1 LKDGKLYDENT
12 GLVAPWMRQPDEFS
26 SSDYNSNM
34 DGMRAYS
41 NNSNAHHHSSA
52 ASSQYMHGSTNYHH
66 SNGAMS
72 GNGGKVYNP
81 SAAAASVHP
90 SSQFDMMGG
99 GANPSK
105 YSSSRHDPP
114 AVATYSSQSSRYQT
128 NHNQSSGLAPNRV
141 TSLDVLYSLDDPGSG
156 GGNSHQ
162 PVGQPINREASE
174 MTLNSFIGWPSMT
187 SLLNSD
193 EPSNLTEKPRTMMS
207 ALSSAVLNEL
217 QNLASNNSLHP
228 SSNIDM
234 ENPSSARSTNKRSH
248 DASQDTPTKRQVL
261 ISSSTAINQ
270 QQGSGGSSDVMIK
283 RERNEPAYED
293 VGYSLEDDQAWSLPT
308 NHHQSRSMSD
318 TSSATSTVHSSST
331 AAAHSN
337 NNKPKSTTSSSHKS
351 TIKAMTN
358 QHEPIMPATHTPA
371 IELIGAAVSSSFYQP
386 IVNATS
392 TAPVGTTSTATIAN
406 NVASL
411 AAAASTVASST
422 TTTSLPP
429 ASSKSKSEGNGNS
442 QANSSRGKA
451 IPHNSSVENFW

>member
-1 LKDGKLYDENT
+1 MYMYNSKTMYFKHVNLTIFNFN
-12 GLVAPWMRQPDEFS
+12 FS
-26 SSDYNSNM
+26 SFCLQRSQGSDR
-34 DGMRAYS
+34 G
-41 NNSNAHHHSSA
+41 
-52 ASSQYMHGSTNYHH
+52 
-66 SNGAMS
+66 
-72 GNGGKVYNP
+72 
-81 SAAAASVHP
+81 
-90 SSQFDMMGG
+90 
-99 GANPSK
+99 
-105 YSSSRHDPP
+105 SSS
-114 AVATYSSQSSRYQT
+114 
-128 NHNQSSGLAPNRV
+128 SSG
-141 TSLDVLYSLDDPGSG
+141 SGS
-156 GGNSHQ
+156 
-162 PVGQPINREASE
+162 
-174 MTLNSFIGWPSMT
+174 SFIGREG
-187 SLLNSD
+187 D
-193 EPSNLTEKPRTMMS
+193 RV
-207 ALSSAVLNEL
+207 SAVLNEL

-358 QHEPIMPATHTPA
+358 QHEPIMPATHIPP

-392 TAPVGTTSTATIAN
+392 TAPAATTSTATIAN
-406 NVASL
+406 NAASL

-422 TTTSLPP
+422 TTSLPP
-429 ASSKSKSEGNGNS
+429 ASSKSKSQGNGNS
-442 QANSSRGKA
+442 QANSSRGRA
-451 IPHNSSVENFW
+451 IGYLLISTN